1 MNMRAYQVLAVFA
14 LVLLQAFV
22 PAARV
27 DRFPGGGTSA
37 TADLVAPG
45 LNETINITVPARCHV
60 LRAGVNVTGQASAAG
75 PETFPENVVLTLEDS
90 ELWRFKGFGYGPLG
104 RQDRFLDEERT
115 AAVSLGPSGGSGNA
129 TVRLPANATVTGATA
144 VLDCRGPL
152 KTRETARLSGPG
164 STGARFG
171 HSAASAGDLDGDGLC
186 DFIVGA
192 PYDDPGGSDSGS
204 AFIFLG
210 GPQMDGTPDIVL
222 KGESPGD
229 LFGASVSGA
238 GDVNSDGY
246 DDVVVGAPN
255 KNAVNTSSGR
265 AYVFFGGPA
274 MDSTADVTLD
284 GYMAY
289 EILGTSVAGAGDA
302 NGDGYDDVLV
312 GAPGILDSAVD
323 RGSAYL
329 YFGGQ
334 NMNGWPDLC
343 MTGAAKGDLF
353 GLSVAGAGDV
363 DGDGDGDFLIGAPYH
378 GVAGTR
384 TGVAYLFLGSPS
396 MDPFAELHF
405 YGMYTNQYVGWSVG
419 AAGDVDRDG
428 YDDMLVGAPGLNG
441 ALPGAGAAYIYLG
454 GLAIRTEADISF
466 IGTVQDGNFGASV
479 AGNGDLDQDGY
490 SDILVGAPADSTA
503 GAGAGAVF
511 AFLGARAMD
520 AQPDLTFPGTPGDAY
535 GSAVAVGGDL
545 EGGGFATV
553 LTSAS
558 RADAGNTDAGQ
569 AYIFTRAPYMLSP
582 WLDLDR
588 LALWS
593 FDGYIAG
600 PRNVPDF
607 SVALNSYLSS
617 NPASGVDGAGN
628 TRIDVPFGLGASGGG
643 NLTLRDLKIT
653 YDFGAA
659 VPDFSD
665 VLNGFIAGHQG
676 EADAGGNLTI
686 PLRLDAATPGR
697 VRLEGLELELD
708 EPPRLAE
715 EVPLLAIN
723 EDSAN
728 GALLDLARFFQDDY
742 DNNSALNLS
751 VSSVLPPGIVAVA
764 TTPGRYL
771 SVDALTGDANDNW
784 TGLLKVRLRCTDRWG
799 QEALSNEFDLV
810 VRQVNDAPV
819 FAGPPPAQVTG
830 GMLYEQRL
838 SAIDAENDTLTFSL
852 EEAPAGMT
860 LDPVSGIIQ
869 WTPPAPG
876 AFRVSVE
883 VSDGELSSHM
893 NFTLVVTFINKAP
906 LFTSTPVDTATA
918 GLHYVYEPHAV
929 DVDNDKLNFTLAQA
943 PAGMIVDRSSGR
955 LDWTPGRDILGNFS
969 VVLVASDGKGGE
981 ARQEFTI
988 TVSPFAASSVSILQ
1002 PRANQ
1007 AVSGK
1012 YLFSGKAARGTLNI
1026 TAVQLRL
1033 DSKEWLNAT
1042 GNESWGLL
1050 FDTRKLSDGTHT
1062 LEVRSYDGTVYSA
1075 TVSVR
1080 FIADN
1085 QKEQDDTWIF
1095 VVVALGIIAVVGA
1108 ALFVWWRGRKPKVYD
1123 WG

>member
-1 MNMRAYQVLAVFA
+1 MKAFQVLAVLA
-14 LVLLQAFV
+14 LVLLQTLV
-22 PAARV
+22 PAARI

-45 LNETINITVPARCHV
+45 LNDTVNITVPARCHV
-60 LRAGVNVTGQASAAG
+60 LRAGVNVTGQASASDPGA
-75 PETFPENVVLTLEDS
+75 FPENVMLTLGDS

-115 AAVSLGPSGGSGNA
+115 AAVSLGPAGGSGNA
-129 TVRLPANATVTGATA
+129 TVRLPHNATVTGATA
-144 VLDCRGPL
+144 VLDSRGPL
-152 KTRETARLSGPG
+152 LTRETARLSGPG
-164 STGARFG
+164 STGAQFG
-171 HSAASAGDLDGDGLC
+171 YSAASAGDLDGDGLC

-192 PYDDPGGSDSGS
+192 PYDDSGGSDSGS

-210 GPQMDGTPDIVL
+210 DPQMDGTPDIVL

-229 LFGASVSGA
+229 LFGAAVSGA

-246 DDVVVGAPN
+246 DDVVVGAPYR
-255 KNAVNTSSGR
+255 NAVNTSSGR
-265 AYVFFGGPA
+265 TYVYFGGAA
-274 MDSTADVTLD
+274 MDSVADVVLD
-284 GYMAY
+284 GYLAY
-289 EILGTSVAGAGDA
+289 ELLGTSVAGVGDA
-302 NGDGYDDVLV
+302 DGDGYDDVVV
-312 GAPGILDSAVD
+312 GAPGILGSAVD

-329 YFGGQ
+329 YHGGQ
-334 NMNGWPDLC
+334 AMNGVPDLC
-343 MTGAAKGDLF
+343 MTGAAKSDLF
-353 GLSVAGAGDV
+353 GYSVAGAGDV
-363 DGDGDGDFLIGAPYH
+363 DGDGDGDFLVGAPLNNH
-378 GVAGTR
+378 TNVNSGA
-384 TGVAYLFLGSPS
+384 AYLFLGSPS
-396 MDPFAELHF
+396 MDAFSEINF
-405 YGMYTNQYVGWSVG
+405 YDKYEKQYLGWSVAG
-419 AAGDVDRDG
+419 AGDVNRDG
-428 YDDMLVGAPGLNG
+428 YDDILVGAPGLNG

-454 GLAIRTEADISF
+454 GLAIRDEADIEF
-466 IGTVQDGNFGASV
+466 IGTVQDGRFGLSV
-479 AGNGDLDQDGY
+479 SGGGDLDRDGC
-490 SDILVGAPADSTA
+490 SDILVGAPADATA
-503 GAGAGAVF
+503 GAGAGAAF
-511 AFLGARAMD
+511 AFLGGLAMD
-520 AQPDLTFPGTPGDAY
+520 AQPDLTLPGTPGDAY

-545 EGGGFATV
+545 EGGGFATI
-553 LTSAS
+553 LAAAC

-582 WLDLDR
+582 WLNLDQ
-588 LALWS
+588 LPLWS
-593 FDGYIAG
+593 SDGYIAG

-628 TRIDVPFGLGASGGG
+628 SRIDIPFGLGASGEG
-643 NLTLRDLKIT
+643 NLTLRDLIIT

-659 VPDFSD
+659 IPDFSD

-676 EADAGGNLTI
+676 AADAGGNLTI
-686 PLRLDAATPGR
+686 PLRLDGATPGR

-728 GALLDLARFFQDDY
+728 EALLDLGRFFQDDY
-742 DNNSALNLS
+742 DNSSALNLS
-751 VSSVLPPGIVAVA
+751 VYSVFPPGIVAVT

-771 SVDALTGDANDNW
+771 SVDALTGGENDNW
-784 TGLLKVRLRCTDRWG
+784 TGRLTVRLRCTDRWG

-819 FAGPPPAQVTG
+819 FTGPPPAQVTG

-838 SAIDAENDTLTFSL
+838 GALDAENDTLTFSR

-860 LDPVSGIIQ
+860 VEAETGILR
-869 WTPPAPG
+869 WTPSSPG
-876 AFRVSVE
+876 AFKVAVE

-906 LFTSTPVDTATA
+906 LFTSTPVDAATG

-929 DVDNDKLNFTLAQA
+929 DVDGDALNFTLAQA
-943 PAGMIVDRSSGR
+943 PAGMLVDHFSGR
-955 LDWTPGRDILGNFS
+955 LDWTPGRDVWGNFS

-981 ARQEFTI
+981 VRQEFTV
-988 TVSPFAASSVSILQ
+988 TVSPFAASSVSIIQ

-1012 YLFSGKAARGTLNI
+1012 YLFSGKVARGTLNI
-1026 TAVQLRL
+1026 TAVQLRI

-1050 FDTRKLSDGTHT
+1050 FDTRKLSDGTHL
-1062 LEVRSYDGTVYSA
+1062 LEVRSYDGTAYSA
-1075 TVSVR
+1075 TVGVR

-1085 QKEQDDTWIF
+1085 QKGSDDTWIF
-1095 VVVALGIIAVVGA
+1095 VVAALVIIAVVGA
-1108 ALFVWWRGRKPKVYD
+1108 VLFVWWRGQKPKVYD